1 MLELMSQ
8 HKLPVKVKYSPEF
21 RRIYC
26 TGSYG
31 TFNGI
36 DFRIGFFTDIV
47 EQAEVP
53 TATPTAMRE
62 VQAEVIITPF
72 ALKRLRDMLD
82 KYVKEIE
89 KSIGEIKMPE
99 RPGTEPT
106 GAPYL

>member
-8 HKLPVKVKYSPEF
+8 RKLPVKVKYSPEF
-21 RRIYC
+21 RRVYC

-47 EQAEVP
+47 EQAEEP

-62 VQAEVIITPF
+62 VQAEVILTPF

-99 RPGTEPT
+99 RPGAEPT
-106 GAPYL
+106 GSPYL